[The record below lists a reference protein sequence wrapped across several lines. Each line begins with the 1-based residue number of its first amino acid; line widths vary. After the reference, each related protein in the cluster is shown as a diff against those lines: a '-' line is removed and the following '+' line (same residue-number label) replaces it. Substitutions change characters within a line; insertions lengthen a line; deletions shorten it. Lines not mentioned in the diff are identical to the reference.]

1 MTRNSFRYIA
11 LAIGLGLTLA
21 GCMQNAPD
29 NPYQAQYL
37 STLRV
42 CQPGTHAQSS
52 PIGVSGYRCVYD

>member
-1 MTRNSFRYIA
+1 MRRNFFRFFA
-11 LAIGLGLTLA
+11 LAIGLGSALA